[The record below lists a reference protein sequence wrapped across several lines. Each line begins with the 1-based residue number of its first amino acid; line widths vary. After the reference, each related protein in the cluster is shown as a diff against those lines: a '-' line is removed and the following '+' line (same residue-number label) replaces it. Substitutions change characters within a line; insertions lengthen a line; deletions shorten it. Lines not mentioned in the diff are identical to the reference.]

1 LTPILTHHSN
11 ITGRSLASEH
21 LPRCSCLP
29 ASTVSLKCYHDCLVR
44 HTPRPHRA
52 RISFPTVQLF
62 TSIARRSDTI
72 FPRPVPFRLGH
83 FGAVPRIFLL
93 MYHHLFSCIAG
104 RFLVLFFISF
114 SFPRQYPVLGISH
127 LPLHEALL
135 VRSLIIRSCCAVLTF
150 RRIIRLFFR
159 TISFFL
165 TPSFVLFHVSQCCV

>member
-1 LTPILTHHSN
+1 
-11 ITGRSLASEH
+11 
-21 LPRCSCLP
+21 
-29 ASTVSLKCYHDCLVR
+29 
-44 HTPRPHRA
+44 
-52 RISFPTVQLF
+52 
-62 TSIARRSDTI
+62 
-72 FPRPVPFRLGH
+72 
-83 FGAVPRIFLL
+83 

-165 TPSFVLFHVSQCCV
+165 SYAELCSVSCFAMLRIALGQPLVPDWVERGGLQAAMGGAN